1 MIPLESSIDNLQV
14 RLNPLEALFHKE
26 GFILGGGYEYDHG
39 FFDKALDWEK
49 NNEHHAYLRVPV
61 SAVQGSIGDG
71 KEDTTVQIGQPYVL
85 KHRLQPGTDDGA
97 GTGVFSGLVNQFAE
111 PADPD
116 DYVERKWIKRGEEA
130 LKKLEKRI
138 EEELSDNS

>member
-14 RLNPLEALFHKE
+14 RLNPLEAIFHKE
-26 GFILGGGYEYDHG
+26 GFILGGGYEYNHG

-49 NNEHHAYLRVPV
+49 NNEHHVYLRVPV

-71 KEDTTVQIGQPYVL
+71 KEDTIVQIGQPFVL
-85 KHRLQPGTDDGA
+85 KHQIQPGSDDGA
-97 GTGVFSGLVNQFAE
+97 GTGVISGLVNQFAE

-116 DYVERKWIKRGEEA
+116 DYVEEKWIQRGTEA
-130 LKKLEKRI
+130 LQKLEKRI
-138 EEELSDNS
+138 QEELMDK